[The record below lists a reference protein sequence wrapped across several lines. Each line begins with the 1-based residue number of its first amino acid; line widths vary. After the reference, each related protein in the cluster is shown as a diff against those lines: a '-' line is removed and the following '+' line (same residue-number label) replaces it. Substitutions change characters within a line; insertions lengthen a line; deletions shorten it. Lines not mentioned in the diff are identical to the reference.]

1 MKKILFICPY
11 PKNTVP
17 AQRLKYEQYISIF
30 EKNNFSCTIESF
42 FNSREYGII
51 HKKGFFFS
59 KVIAVLSGYVR
70 RILLLFNLKK
80 YDLIYIFLNVTPLG
94 GNLFEKIFCKLS
106 SKIIYDIDD
115 LVYLNKYSEQNKLAK
130 YFRFSKKYY
139 YLMES
144 SDHVITCTSYL
155 NNFVKKYNK
164 NTTNISSTINTKKY
178 IPIKKNK
185 NYNNVVL
192 GWTGS
197 FSTLPYLHLI
207 DDVINEIQ
215 QSYVCPIHIIGST
228 KEKFKFVNYKS
239 FKWNSKSEVRILN
252 TIDIGLYPLPNEEW
266 VKGKSGLK
274 AIQFMALGIP
284 VVATDTEINRKVII
298 NNKTGF
304 LVKSNKGWIKKIKL
318 LIKNKKLRYK
328 MGLNG
333 IKHVEKNFSIDV
345 NKEKYLKILNKLTSE

>member
-1 MKKILFICPY
+1 M
-11 PKNTVP
+11 
-17 AQRLKYEQYISIF
+17 
-30 EKNNFSCTIESF
+30 
-42 FNSREYGII
+42 
-51 HKKGFFFS
+51 
-59 KVIAVLSGYVR
+59 IAVLSGYFR
-70 RILLLFNLKK
+70 RVLLLFNLKK
-80 YDLIYIFLNVTPLG
+80 YDLVYIFLNITPLG
-94 GNLFEKIFCKLS
+94 GNLFEKIFRKLS

-178 IPIKKNK
+178 IPINKNK
-185 NYNNVVL
+185 NYNVVL

-215 QSYVCPIHIIGST
+215 KSYVCPIHIIGST

-284 VVATDTEINRKVII
+284 VVATIRNKSKVII

-304 LVKSNKGWIKKIKL
+304 
-318 LIKNKKLRYK
+318 
-328 MGLNG
+328 
-333 IKHVEKNFSIDV
+333 
-345 NKEKYLKILNKLTSE
+345 

>member
-17 AQRLKYEQYISIF
+17 GQRLKYEQYLKIF
-30 EKNNFSCTIESF
+30 EKNNYSCKVESF
-42 FNSREYGII
+42 FSPKEYSVIY
-51 HKKGFFFS
+51 KKGFFFI
-59 KVIAVLSGYVR
+59 KVLAVLNGYIR
-70 RILLLFNLKK
+70 RIFLLFSLKK
-80 YDLIYIFLNVTPLG
+80 YDLIYVFLNITPLG
-94 GNLFEKIFCKLS
+94 GNLFEKIFRKLS

-130 YFRFSKKYY
+130 YFRFPEKYY

-144 SDHVITCTSYL
+144 SDYVITCTSYL

-164 NTTNISSTINTKKY
+164 NTNNISSTINTSKY
-178 IPIKKNK
+178 VPIKKN
-185 NYNNVVL
+185 NNSNVVL

-207 DDVINEIQ
+207 DDVINKIQ
-215 QSYVCPIHIIGST
+215 ENYECPIHIIGST
-228 KEKFKFVNYKS
+228 KKKFNFNNYKS
-239 FKWNSKSEVRILN
+239 FKWTSKSEVRILN

-304 LVKSNKGWIKKIKL
+304 LVKSNKDWIKKIKL
-318 LIKNKKLRYK
+318 LIKNKELRYK

-333 IKHVEKNFSIDV
+333 IKHVEKNFSINA
-345 NKEKYLKILNKLTSE
+345 NKGTYLKILDKLTSDK